1 MKTSRLLE
9 GLLLASLL
17 LTSSIL
23 VRADEPVRPIDIIH
37 PTQDKAVATTEQAQP
52 AGAPNTPGKLI
63 VTIGMSITIDSPL
76 RIQRIY
82 IANGDLAD
90 GVAIDPKQVLVT
102 GKAPGIT
109 TLMVWQEGGSRLVYE
124 LTVRP
129 SPYRLDAVRQQIA
142 RDFPDADI
150 NVTFDNE
157 TVFVRGTVKDVV
169 AADRVMAIA
178 STLSPKTVNLLRVDV
193 PTEEPQILLKVRF
206 ADVDRSASQNLGI
219 NIASAAFNQSTAV
232 GTGSPISATGKPP
245 LSISGVANILLAR
258 PDINL
263 GAVITALEN
272 KNLLETLA
280 EPNVLAINGKQASFL
295 AGGEYPYPMIQPSA
309 GATTVTVAFKE
320 YGIRLNFLPTITP
333 RGTIRLQVAPE
344 VSSLDFANSV
354 TISGFTIPGLST
366 RRVVTEVELEA
377 GQSYMIAGLLDKQV
391 QETFSKVP
399 GIGNIPILG
408 KLFLSK
414 QVTKNNSELLVIIT
428 PVLVRPLPA
437 GTAPTELKYP
447 TPFMPDNTKLP
458 MEHPGIDKTGPVPV
472 HPTESSMPY
481 EQLILQKQKEGQ
493 QSPLPNGNS
502 NNGSNDPYA
511 GQTGGMPPGTPQG
524 PGGGVPPAPAVKH

>member
-206 ADVDRSASQNLGI
+206 ADVDRSASQNL
-219 NIASAAFNQSTAV
+219 
-232 GTGSPISATGKPP
+232 
-245 LSISGVANILLAR
+245 
-258 PDINL
+258 
-263 GAVITALEN
+263 
-272 KNLLETLA
+272 
-280 EPNVLAINGKQASFL
+280 
-295 AGGEYPYPMIQPSA
+295 
-309 GATTVTVAFKE
+309 
-320 YGIRLNFLPTITP
+320 
-333 RGTIRLQVAPE
+333 
-344 VSSLDFANSV
+344 
-354 TISGFTIPGLST
+354 
-366 RRVVTEVELEA
+366 
-377 GQSYMIAGLLDKQV
+377 
-391 QETFSKVP
+391 
-399 GIGNIPILG
+399 
-408 KLFLSK
+408 
-414 QVTKNNSELLVIIT
+414 
-428 PVLVRPLPA
+428 
-437 GTAPTELKYP
+437 
-447 TPFMPDNTKLP
+447 
-458 MEHPGIDKTGPVPV
+458 
-472 HPTESSMPY
+472 
-481 EQLILQKQKEGQ
+481 
-493 QSPLPNGNS
+493 
-502 NNGSNDPYA
+502 
-511 GQTGGMPPGTPQG
+511 
-524 PGGGVPPAPAVKH
+524 